1 MFYDSRLNRPK
12 CIISLKPSAAQ
23 DSERKMAKSSP
34 PSAGKEMRCFSSAS
48 FMHPTPTC
56 GWWMLSGSERQ
67 EGFGHPAEEARASSA
82 WPSAAANSW
91 AWMSPFSPHGLQSQS
106 GQLYLGGGGCLEG
119 PIYRWAR
126 PGEEATQWGLL
137 IALWDEW
144 IALPGLFLPLT
155 WQKLPSGEMPKI
167 FSVTYLWLA
176 SIFFFFFLLAFRFML
191 RLTMLEDSFKCVQ
204 SSA

>member
-1 MFYDSRLNRPK
+1 MLQLS
-12 CIISLKPSAAQ
+12 IIYSPNTNLWV
-23 DSERKMAKSSP
+23 MNAKWVWT
-34 PSAGKEMRCFSSAS
+34 AGR
-48 FMHPTPTC
+48 
-56 GWWMLSGSERQ
+56 WWAMGICSGGKGS
-67 EGFGHPAEEARASSA
+67 G

-91 AWMSPFSPHGLQSQS
+91 AWGSPFSPQGLQSQS

-126 PGEEATQWGLL
+126 PGEDAAQWGLL
-137 IALWDEW
+137 IAVWDEW
-144 IALPGLFLPLT
+144 IALLGLFLLLT

-167 FSVTYLWLA
+167 FPVTCLWLA
-176 SIFFFFFLLAFRFML
+176 SIFFFFLLAFRFML